1 MTNKILITADS
12 TCDVP
17 ADLKERYNFK
27 IIPLTITL
35 KEENYLDGVNFS
47 VEDMYKAFYEDGSLP
62 ATAAPNIAQFLDF
75 FKPFINEGYE
85 IIHFDISSALSGTYS
100 AACLAAEALKG
111 VYVIDSEMLSSGVLL
126 EMIEAAEAAERG
138 MSPTEIVRYI
148 EDEIRPKTDT
158 SFVLDTLKFM
168 AKGGRCSGVAAMAAN
183 ILGLKPGLEMKNKE
197 LGVYKKYRGN
207 SKAFYMQYVK
217 ERIAGKKIRPG
228 HVFITESGG
237 IDQEI
242 ISELIEYV
250 QQEVD
255 PREIHHTYAG
265 CTVASHCGPG
275 CMGVLFINE

>member
-111 VYVIDSEMLSSGVLL
+111 VYVIDSEMLSSGILL
-126 EMIEAAEAAERG
+126 EMVEAAEAAERG

-250 QQEVD
+250 QQEVN

-265 CTVASHCGPG
+265 CTIASHCGPG
-275 CMGVLFINE
+275 CLGVLFINE

>member
-1 MTNKILITADS
+1 MTNKVLITADS

-111 VYVIDSEMLSSGVLL
+111 VHVIDSEMLSSGVLL

-183 ILGLKPGLEMKNKE
+183 ILGLRPGLEMKNKE

-217 ERIAGKKIRPG
+217 DRIAGKKIRPG

-250 QQEVD
+250 QQEVN

>member
-126 EMIEAAEAAERG
+126 EMIEAAEAAGRG

-237 IDQEI
+237 IDQDI
-242 ISELIEYV
+242 INELIEYV

-265 CTVASHCGPG
+265 YYSR
-275 CMGVLFINE
+275 LSL

>member
-111 VYVIDSEMLSSGVLL
+111 VHVIDSEMLSSGILL
-126 EMIEAAEAAERG
+126 EMVEAAEAAERG

-250 QQEVD
+250 QQEVN

-275 CMGVLFINE
+275 CLGVLFINE

>member
-85 IIHFDISSALSGTYS
+85 IIHFDTSSALSGTYS

-111 VYVIDSEMLSSGVLL
+111 VHVIDSEMLSSGILL
-126 EMIEAAEAAERG
+126 EMVEAAEAAERG

-237 IDQEI
+237 IDQDI

-250 QQEVD
+250 QQEVN

-275 CMGVLFINE
+275 CLGVLFINE

>member
-35 KEENYLDGVNFS
+35 KEENYLDGINFS

-62 ATAAPNIAQFLDF
+62 ATAAPNIAQFIDF

-111 VYVIDSEMLSSGVLL
+111 VYVIDSEMLSSGILL
-126 EMIEAAEAAERG
+126 EMVEAAEAAERG

-250 QQEVD
+250 QQEVN

-265 CTVASHCGPG
+265 CTIASHCGPG
-275 CMGVLFINE
+275 CLGVLFINE

>member
-75 FKPFINEGYE
+75 FRPFINEGYE

-111 VYVIDSEMLSSGVLL
+111 VHVIDSEMLSSGVLL
-126 EMIEAAEAAERG
+126 EMIEAAEAAGRG

-217 ERIAGKKIRPG
+217 DRIAGKKIRPG

-250 QQEVD
+250 QQEVN

-275 CMGVLFINE
+275 CLGVLFINE

>member
-111 VYVIDSEMLSSGVLL
+111 VHVIDSEMLSSGVLL
-126 EMIEAAEAAERG
+126 EMIEAAEAAGRG

-217 ERIAGKKIRPG
+217 DRIAGKKIRPG

-237 IDQEI
+237 IDQDI

-275 CMGVLFINE
+275 CLGVLFINE

>member
-111 VYVIDSEMLSSGVLL
+111 VYVIDSEMLSSGILL
-126 EMIEAAEAAERG
+126 EMVEAAEAAERG

-183 ILGLKPGLEMKNKE
+183 ILGLRPGLEMKNKE

-217 ERIAGKKIRPG
+217 DRIAGKKIRPG

-242 ISELIEYV
+242 ISELIEYI
-250 QQEVD
+250 QQEVN

-275 CMGVLFINE
+275 CLGVLFINE

>member
-1 MTNKILITADS
+1 MTNKVLITADS

-111 VYVIDSEMLSSGVLL
+111 VHVIDSEMLSSGVLL
-126 EMIEAAEAAERG
+126 EMIEAAEAAGRG

-183 ILGLKPGLEMKNKE
+183 ILGLRPGLEMKNKE

-217 ERIAGKKIRPG
+217 DRIAGKKIRPG

-250 QQEVD
+250 QQEVN

>member
-35 KEENYLDGVNFS
+35 RDKNYLDGVNFS
-47 VEDMYKAFYEDGSLP
+47 VDDMYKAFYEDGSLP
-62 ATAAPNIAQFLDF
+62 ATAAPNIGQFIDF

-126 EMIEAAEAAERG
+126 EMIEAAEAVGRG
-138 MSPTEIVRYI
+138 MTAAEIVRYI
-148 EDEIRPKTDT
+148 EEDIRPKTDT

-183 ILGLKPGLEMKNKE
+183 ILGLKPGLEMKNQE

-207 SKAFYMQYVK
+207 SKAFYVQYVK

-250 QQEVD
+250 QQEVN

>member
-111 VYVIDSEMLSSGVLL
+111 VYVIDSEMLSSGILL
-126 EMIEAAEAAERG
+126 EMVEAAEAAERG

-217 ERIAGKKIRPG
+217 DRIAGKKIRPG

-275 CMGVLFINE
+275 CLGVLFINE

>member
-111 VYVIDSEMLSSGVLL
+111 VYVIDSEMLSSGILL
-126 EMIEAAEAAERG
+126 EMVEAAEAAERG

-183 ILGLKPGLEMKNKE
+183 ILGLRPGLEMKNKE

-217 ERIAGKKIRPG
+217 DRIAGKKIRPG

-237 IDQEI
+237 IDQDI

-275 CMGVLFINE
+275 CLGVLFINE

>member
-111 VYVIDSEMLSSGVLL
+111 VHVIDSEMLSSGILL
-126 EMIEAAEAAERG
+126 EMVEAAEAAERG

-217 ERIAGKKIRPG
+217 DRIAGKKIRPG

-237 IDQEI
+237 IDQDI
-242 ISELIEYV
+242 INELIEYV
-250 QQEVD
+250 QQEVN

-275 CMGVLFINE
+275 CLGVLFINE

>member
-111 VYVIDSEMLSSGVLL
+111 VHVIDSEMLSSGVLL
-126 EMIEAAEAAERG
+126 EMIEAAEAAGRG

-217 ERIAGKKIRPG
+217 DRIAGKKIRPG

-250 QQEVD
+250 QQEVN

-275 CMGVLFINE
+275 CLGVLFINE

>member
-111 VYVIDSEMLSSGVLL
+111 VYVIDSEMLSSGILL
-126 EMIEAAEAAERG
+126 EMVEAAEAAERG

-183 ILGLKPGLEMKNKE
+183 ILGLRPGLEMKNKE

-217 ERIAGKKIRPG
+217 DRIAGKKIRPG

-237 IDQEI
+237 IDQDI

-250 QQEVD
+250 QQEVN

-275 CMGVLFINE
+275 CLGVLFINE

>member
-35 KEENYLDGVNFS
+35 KEENYLDGANFS
-47 VEDMYKAFYEDGSLP
+47 VEDMYKAFYEDGSRP

-111 VYVIDSEMLSSGVLL
+111 VYVIDSEMRSSGILL
-126 EMIEAAEAAERG
+126 EMVEAAEAAERG

-183 ILGLKPGLEMKNKE
+183 ILGLRPGLEMKNKE

-217 ERIAGKKIRPG
+217 DRIAGKKIRPG

-250 QQEVD
+250 QQEVN

-275 CMGVLFINE
+275 CLGVLFINE

>member
-126 EMIEAAEAAERG
+126 EMVEAAEAAERG

-183 ILGLKPGLEMKNKE
+183 ILGLRPGLEMKNKE

-250 QQEVD
+250 QQEVN

-275 CMGVLFINE
+275 CLGVLFINE

>member
-126 EMIEAAEAAERG
+126 EMVEAAEAAERG

-250 QQEVD
+250 QQEVN

-275 CMGVLFINE
+275 CLGVLFINE

>member
-35 KEENYLDGVNFS
+35 KEKNYLDGVSFS

-111 VYVIDSEMLSSGVLL
+111 VHVIDSEMLSSGVLL
-126 EMIEAAEAAERG
+126 EMIEAAEAAGRG

-183 ILGLKPGLEMKNKE
+183 ILGLRPGLEMKNKE

-250 QQEVD
+250 QQEVN

-275 CMGVLFINE
+275 CLGVLFINE

>member
-85 IIHFDISSALSGTYS
+85 IIHFDISSVLSGTYS

-111 VYVIDSEMLSSGVLL
+111 VHVIDSEMLSSGVLL
-126 EMIEAAEAAERG
+126 EMIEAAEAAGRG

-275 CMGVLFINE
+275 CLGVLFINE

>member
-111 VYVIDSEMLSSGVLL
+111 VHVIDSEMLSSGVLL
-126 EMIEAAEAAERG
+126 EMVEAAEAAERG

-183 ILGLKPGLEMKNKE
+183 ILGLRPGLEMKNKE

-250 QQEVD
+250 QQEVN

-275 CMGVLFINE
+275 CLGVLFINE

>member
-111 VYVIDSEMLSSGVLL
+111 VHVIDSEMLSSGVLL
-126 EMIEAAEAAERG
+126 EMIEAAEAAGRG

-183 ILGLKPGLEMKNKE
+183 ILGLRPGLEMKNKE

-217 ERIAGKKIRPG
+217 ERIAGKKIKPG

-250 QQEVD
+250 QQEVN

-275 CMGVLFINE
+275 CLGVLFINE

>member
-111 VYVIDSEMLSSGVLL
+111 VYVIDSEMLSSGILL
-126 EMIEAAEAAERG
+126 EMVEAAEAAERG

-250 QQEVD
+250 QQEVN

>member
-111 VYVIDSEMLSSGVLL
+111 VHVIDSEMLSSGVLL
-126 EMIEAAEAAERG
+126 EMIEAAEAAGRG

-183 ILGLKPGLEMKNKE
+183 ILGLRPGLEMKNKE

-217 ERIAGKKIRPG
+217 DRIAGKKIRPG

-250 QQEVD
+250 QQEVN

-275 CMGVLFINE
+275 CLGVLFINE

>member
-75 FKPFINEGYE
+75 VKPFINEGYE

-111 VYVIDSEMLSSGVLL
+111 VHVIDSEMLSSGVLL
-126 EMIEAAEAAERG
+126 EMVEAAEAAERG

-183 ILGLKPGLEMKNKE
+183 ILGLRPGLEMKNKE

-250 QQEVD
+250 QQEVN

-275 CMGVLFINE
+275 CLGVLFINE

>member
-111 VYVIDSEMLSSGVLL
+111 VYVIDSEMLSSGILL
-126 EMIEAAEAAERG
+126 EMVEAAEAAERG

-183 ILGLKPGLEMKNKE
+183 ILGLRPGLEMKNKE

-217 ERIAGKKIRPG
+217 DRIAGKKIRPG

-275 CMGVLFINE
+275 CLGVLFINE

>member
-111 VYVIDSEMLSSGVLL
+111 VHVIDSEMLSSGVLL
-126 EMIEAAEAAERG
+126 EMIEAAEAAGRG

-183 ILGLKPGLEMKNKE
+183 ILGLRPGLEMKNKE

-250 QQEVD
+250 QQEVN

-275 CMGVLFINE
+275 CLGVLFINE

>member
-111 VYVIDSEMLSSGVLL
+111 VYVIDSEMLSSGILL
-126 EMIEAAEAAERG
+126 EMVEAAEAAERG

-183 ILGLKPGLEMKNKE
+183 ILGLRPGLEMKNKE

-217 ERIAGKKIRPG
+217 DRIAGKKIRPG

-250 QQEVD
+250 QQEVN

-275 CMGVLFINE
+275 CLGVLFINE

>member
-111 VYVIDSEMLSSGVLL
+111 VHVIDSEMLSSGVLL
-126 EMIEAAEAAERG
+126 EMIEAAEAAGRG

-217 ERIAGKKIRPG
+217 DRIAGKKIRPG

-275 CMGVLFINE
+275 CLGVLFINE

>member
-111 VYVIDSEMLSSGVLL
+111 VYVIDSEMLSSGILL
-126 EMIEAAEAAERG
+126 EMVEAAEAAERG

-217 ERIAGKKIRPG
+217 DRIAGKKIRPG

-250 QQEVD
+250 QQEVN

-275 CMGVLFINE
+275 CLGVLFINE

>member
-126 EMIEAAEAAERG
+126 EMVEAAEAAERG

-183 ILGLKPGLEMKNKE
+183 ILGLRPGLEMKNKE

-217 ERIAGKKIRPG
+217 DRIAGKKIRPG

-250 QQEVD
+250 QQEVN

-275 CMGVLFINE
+275 CLGVLFINE

>member
-100 AACLAAEALKG
+100 AACLAAEALK
-111 VYVIDSEMLSSGVLL
+111 VVHVIDSEMLSSGVLL
-126 EMIEAAEAAERG
+126 EMIEAAEAAGRG

-183 ILGLKPGLEMKNKE
+183 ILGLRPGLEMKNKE

-217 ERIAGKKIRPG
+217 DRIAGKKIRPG

-250 QQEVD
+250 QQEVN

-275 CMGVLFINE
+275 CLGVLFINE

>member
-111 VYVIDSEMLSSGVLL
+111 VYVIDSEMLSSGILL
-126 EMIEAAEAAERG
+126 EMVEAAEAAERG

-250 QQEVD
+250 QQEVN

-275 CMGVLFINE
+275 CLGVLFINE

>member
-111 VYVIDSEMLSSGVLL
+111 VHVIDSEMLSSGVLL
-126 EMIEAAEAAERG
+126 EMIEAAEAAGRG

-250 QQEVD
+250 QQEVN

-275 CMGVLFINE
+275 CLGVLFINE

>member
-111 VYVIDSEMLSSGVLL
+111 VHVIDSEMLSSGVLL
-126 EMIEAAEAAERG
+126 EMIEAAEAAGRG

-183 ILGLKPGLEMKNKE
+183 ILGLRPGLEMKNKE

-217 ERIAGKKIRPG
+217 DRIAGKKIRPG

-237 IDQEI
+237 IDQDI

-250 QQEVD
+250 QQEVN

-275 CMGVLFINE
+275 CLGVLFINE

>member
-111 VYVIDSEMLSSGVLL
+111 VYVIDSEMLSSGILL
-126 EMIEAAEAAERG
+126 EMVEAAEAAERG

-237 IDQEI
+237 IDQDI

-250 QQEVD
+250 QQEVN

-275 CMGVLFINE
+275 CLGVLFINE

>member
-275 CMGVLFINE
+275 CLGVLFINE